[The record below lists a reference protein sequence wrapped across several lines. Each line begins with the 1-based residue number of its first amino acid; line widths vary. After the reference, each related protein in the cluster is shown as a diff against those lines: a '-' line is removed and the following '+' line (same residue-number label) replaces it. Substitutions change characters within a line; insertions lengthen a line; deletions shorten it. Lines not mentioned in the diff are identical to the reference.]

1 MHYNLKYIRWW
12 DIDIY
17 NIMIKTPYINPFS
30 TDAKEIVSKLGQVE
44 NLDKSDESLQNIVNH
59 TRGQNL
65 SDSRTLPESI
75 KQLAL
80 VRFEWALFRKSS
92 DSNEKKYEYLFNP
105 DIYEYDVVS
114 FYLLCQAVAIK
125 YGPDSHEAR
134 QVLDCEESI
143 ISQRLEM
150 LKSESNDFQSTIL
163 RKALNQLIDTNNIHW
178 TDLKEVFDMGKLDV
192 NELLLS
198 NGKVVI
204 EYEDFIEEY
213 GHLIHNRDPRTM
225 YEVTAGSNIKS
236 KLLLNLIRLNTKKY
250 IETVYEMSKRM
261 VEPNPLLNELADDI
275 KNVQQEAQSLKF
287 GSSGSSQY
295 IDDKPV
301 SYELEAFPPCVKKC
315 MDGIKSGGRNDAIVL
330 FLTPFISYSRLCPA
344 IFSKQEQNMK
354 ISELDPSLEITHNE
368 IIPMIY
374 EAAQSCSPPL
384 FKDQPQEKINI
395 NSKLGFGMHSELKLE
410 HEGETHWYTPMSCEK
425 IKLHMPNLCTPSVD
439 CKKIGNPITFYNRK
453 RRIMKRSNQNNGQV
467 NNDGD

>member
-1 MHYNLKYIRWW
+1 
-12 DIDIY
+12 
-17 NIMIKTPYINPFS
+17 MIKTPYINPFS

-44 NLDKSDESLQNIVNH
+44 SLDEANPSLTNIVNH
-59 TRGQNL
+59 TRGQNI
-65 SDSRTLPESI
+65 SDRRTLPETI
-75 KQLAL
+75 KELAL
-80 VRFEWALFRKSS
+80 LRYEWFLFRQSS

-105 DIYEYDVVS
+105 DIYEYDVVA

-134 QVLDCEESI
+134 LLLDCEETI
-143 ISQRLEM
+143 ISQRLEI
-150 LKSESNDFQSTIL
+150 LKSESNDFQSSFL
-163 RKALNQLIDTNNIHW
+163 RKTLNQLVDTNNIYW
-178 TDLKEVFDMGKLDV
+178 TDLKEILDMGKLDL

-198 NGKVVI
+198 NGKIII

-225 YEVTAGSNIKS
+225 YEVTAGISIKS
-236 KLLLNLIRLNTKKY
+236 KILLNLIRYNTKEY

-261 VEPNPLLNELADDI
+261 VEPNPLLMELADNI
-275 KNVQQEAQSLKF
+275 REVQQEAQEMKYA
-287 GSSGSSQY
+287 SSGGSNY

-301 SYELEAFPPCVKKC
+301 SYELEAFPPCVRKC
-315 MDGIKSGGRNDAIVL
+315 MQGIKSGGRNDAIVL

-354 ISELDPSLEITHNE
+354 ISDVDPSLEITHNE

-374 EAAQSCSPPL
+374 EAAQACSPPL
-384 FKDQPQEKINI
+384 FKDQPQEKVNI
-395 NSKLGFGMHSELKLE
+395 NSKLGFGMHSELKLD
-410 HEGETHWYTPMSCEK
+410 HEGETQWYTPMSCEK
-425 IKLHMPNLCTPSVD
+425 IKLHMPNLCTPNVD

-453 RRIMKRSNQNNGQV
+453 RRLMKRDNQNQKQV
-467 NNDGD
+467 NSDGN